1 MHDKQMQDKEKNK
14 SVFLQEMQQLLDMEK
29 KVYEDLVN
37 VEKEV

>member
-14 SVFLQEMQQLLDMEK
+14 SVFLYEMQQLLDMEK
-29 KVYEDLVN
+29 KVYEDQVN